1 MVTDGE
7 VGPGLHAPGVGVG
20 VGEGVGLGVG
30 VGLGDGVGLGV
41 GVGVGLGVGVGVGVG
56 GGEVLLTEIEI
67 ACLKMFPAPSFA
79 CTVRRCAPADI
90 GMDVFR
96 VPPLWVTTALPS
108 T

>member
-30 VGLGDGVGLGV
+30 VGVGVGDGVGD
-41 GVGVGLGVGVGVGVG
+41 GVGLGVGVGVGVG
-56 GGEVLLTEIEI
+56 GGEVLSTVIEI
-67 ACLKMFPAPSFA
+67 VCLKMFPAASFA
-79 CTVRRCAPADI
+79 CTVSRCAPADI
-90 GMDVFR
+90 GMEVFR
-96 VPPLWVTTALPS
+96 VPPLWVTAALPS